1 MRETKAESW
10 ARLIA
15 EQEAGGESVRTFCRR
30 HSVGAKSFY
39 WWRRRL
45 RENDAVRF
53 AVVET
58 LPVPTSVGLEPVLEL
73 VLANGERLRIAQGVD
88 ATTLRLTLDAIRA

>member
-1 MRETKAESW
+1 MTIFGLLRSANSMV
-10 ARLIA
+10 II
-15 EQEAGGESVRTFCRR
+15 RTIVLVSDVACGVFA
-30 HSVGAKSFY
+30 HLAKSFY

-88 ATTLRLTLDAIRA
+88 ATTLRLTLDAIRV